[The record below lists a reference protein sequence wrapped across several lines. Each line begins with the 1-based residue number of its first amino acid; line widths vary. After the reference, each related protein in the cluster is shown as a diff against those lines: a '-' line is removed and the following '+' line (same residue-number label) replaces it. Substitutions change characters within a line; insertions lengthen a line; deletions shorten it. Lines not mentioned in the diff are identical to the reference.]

1 MASVDVCELN
11 KQFGQTRVLKGVSLS
26 IPEGA
31 FAVLVGPSGC
41 GKSTLLRLL
50 AGLEQADSGTIRF
63 GSRDVTRLEPR
74 DRDIAMV
81 FQSYA
86 LYPHLTVR
94 ENLAFGLRLRKASKA
109 EIDARVGEASSML
122 GLGPLLERLPRMLSG
137 GQRQRVAMGRA
148 IVRRPGLF
156 LFDEPLSNL
165 DAALR
170 SQVRVDIRKLH
181 DRLGATS
188 VYVTHDQVEA
198 MTLAD
203 VMFVLNEGV
212 VEQAGV
218 PLEIYARPA
227 TRFVAGFMGMPAMNF
242 FDGTLEPAG
251 GRFAVTAG
259 GVTTVID
266 GARFG
271 AGVEPGRSSTGAAPS
286 YPRPVTVGVRPHD
299 VRLVAEGEGAPL
311 PVAIVEAL
319 GMESFA
325 HGSLGGAPFVAR
337 VEADLAVKKGDTLH
351 VAFATMHL
359 FDRQTGAS
367 LRESPP

>member
-1 MASVDVCELN
+1 MASVTVAKLV
-11 KQFGQTRVLKGVSLS
+11 KQFGPTAVLKGVSIE

-50 AGLEQADSGTIRF
+50 AGLEQADSGTIHF
-63 GSRDVTRLEPR
+63 GDRDVTRMEPR

-94 ENLAFGLRLRKASKA
+94 ENLAFGLKLRKAPEA
-109 EIDARVGEASSML
+109 EIHTRVAEASQML
-122 GLGPLLERLPRMLSG
+122 GLDPLLDRLPRALSG

-148 IVRRPGLF
+148 IVRRSELF

-203 VMFVLNEGV
+203 VLFVLNKGV
-212 VEQAGV
+212 VEQAGA
-218 PLEIYARPA
+218 PLEVFARPK
-227 TRFVAGFMGMPAMNF
+227 TRFVAGFLGSPSMNF
-242 FDGTLEPAG
+242 IDAVLDEEQGRWTAKAKDGFVAPIDADRFGKNLQKGKKVTLGVRAHEVAIGAG
-251 GRFAVTAG
+251 GAPM
-259 GVTTVID
+259 TV
-266 GARFG
+266 
-271 AGVEPGRSSTGAAPS
+271 S
-286 YPRPVTVGVRPHD
+286 
-299 VRLVAEGEGAPL
+299 
-311 PVAIVEAL
+311 IVEAL
-319 GMESFA
+319 GAESYA
-325 HGSLGGAPFVAR
+325 HGTLGGAPFVAR
-337 VEADLAVKKGDTLH
+337 LDASTHVKKGDTLSLRFGE
-351 VAFATMHL
+351 AHL
-359 FDRQTGAS
+359 FDAETGLS
-367 LRESPP
+367 LRPSAP

>member
-1 MASVDVCELN
+1 MASVRVSALS
-11 KQFGQTRVLKGVSLS
+11 KQFGQTHVLKGVSLE

-50 AGLEQADSGTIRF
+50 AGLEQADGGTIRF
-63 GSRDVTRLEPR
+63 GDRDVTRLEPR
-74 DRDIAMV
+74 ERDIAMV

-94 ENLAFGLRLRKASKA
+94 ENLAFGLKLRKADPA
-109 EIDARVGEASSML
+109 EIARRVEEASETL
-122 GLGPLLERLPRMLSG
+122 GLGPLLDRLPRMLSG

-148 IVRRPGLF
+148 IVRRPQLF

-181 DRLGATS
+181 DRLAATS

-203 VMFVLNEGV
+203 VLFVLNKGV
-212 VEQAGV
+212 VEQAGA

-227 TRFVAGFMGMPAMNF
+227 TKFVAGFMGMPAMNF
-242 FDGTLEPAG
+242 FDGVLERKDGRWSVAAQG
-251 GRFAVTAG
+251 LAVDVEEARFA
-259 GVTTVID
+259 
-266 GARFG
+266 GAL
-271 AGVEPGRSSTGAAPS
+271 EPGRA
-286 YPRPVTVGVRPHD
+286 VTVGIRPHD
-299 VRLVAEGEGAPL
+299 VRLVATGEGTS
-311 PVAIVEAL
+311 VVVSIVEAL

-325 HGSLGGAPFVAR
+325 HG
-337 VEADLAVKKGDTLH
+337 ELAG
-351 VAFATMHL
+351 
-359 FDRQTGAS
+359 
-367 LRESPP
+367 

>member
-1 MASVDVCELN
+1 VASVTVTALE
-11 KQFGQTRVLKGVSLS
+11 KRFGETRVLKGVDLA
-26 IPEGA
+26 IPDGA

-50 AGLEQADSGTIRF
+50 AGLEVADQGSIQF
-63 GSRDVTRLEPR
+63 GERDVTKLEPR

-94 ENLAFGLRLRKASKA
+94 ENLAFGLRLRKAPAA
-109 EIDARVGEASSML
+109 EIERRVAEAAAML
-122 GLGPLLERLPRMLSG
+122 GLGPLLDRLPRMLSG

-148 IVRRPGLF
+148 IVRRPALF

-181 DRLGATS
+181 DELGATS

-203 VMFVLNEGV
+203 VMFVLNKGT
-212 VEQAGV
+212 VEQAGA
-218 PLEIYARPA
+218 PLEIYANPA

-242 FDGTLEPAG
+242 FEAHVAREGDKFRLDAG
-251 GRFAVTAG
+251 SVTVAL
-259 GVTTVID
+259 D
-266 GARFG
+266 GARFDG
-271 AGVEPGRSSTGAAPS
+271 ALEVGQK
-286 YPRPVTVGVRPHD
+286 VTVGVRPHD
-299 VRLVAEGEGAPL
+299 VRVVQGEEGVPL
-311 PVAIVEAL
+311 HVSIVEAL
-319 GMESFA
+319 GTESFA
-325 HGSLGGAPFVAR
+325 HGEVAGAPFVAR
-337 VEADLAVKKGDTLH
+337 VEANAGVKKGDLLEL
-351 VAFATMHL
+351 AFSTVHL
-359 FDRQTGAS
+359 FDAATGAS
-367 LRESPP
+367 MRVRS

>member
-1 MASVDVCELN
+1 MASVTVSGLI
-11 KQFGQTRVLKGVSLS
+11 KRFGQTEVLKGVSVA

-50 AGLEQADSGTIRF
+50 AGLEQADGGTIRF
-63 GSRDVTRLEPR
+63 GDRDVTKLEPR

-94 ENLAFGLRLRKASKA
+94 ENLAFGLKLRKADPA
-109 EIDARVGEASSML
+109 EIEKRVVEASEML
-122 GLGPLLERLPRMLSG
+122 GLAALLDRYPRALSG

-148 IVRRPGLF
+148 IVRRSSLF

-203 VMFVLNEGV
+203 VLFVLNKGV
-212 VEQAGV
+212 VEQAGA
-218 PLEIYARPA
+218 PLEVFAQPA
-227 TRFVAGFMGMPAMNF
+227 TRFVAGFLGSPAMNF
-242 FDGTLEPAG
+242 VDAHLERADGRWVAKASDDFSVPVDEP
-251 GRFAVTAG
+251 
-259 GVTTVID
+259 
-266 GARFG
+266 RFG
-271 AGVEPGRSSTGAAPS
+271 GSLEEGKPI
-286 YPRPVTVGVRPHD
+286 TVGVRPHD
-299 VRLVAEGEGAPL
+299 VRVVDGSAKEAAPL
-311 PVAIVEAL
+311 DVSIVEAL
-319 GMESFA
+319 GAESYA
-325 HGSLGGAPFVAR
+325 HGTIAGAPFVAR
-337 VEADLAVKKGDTLH
+337 LEASADVKKGHRIH
-351 VAFATMHL
+351 VAFDHMHL
-359 FDRQTGAS
+359 FDKQSGTS
-367 LRESPP
+367 LAARA

>member
-1 MASVDVCELN
+1 MASVTVEGLD
-11 KQFGQTRVLKGVSLS
+11 KQFGETRVLSGVSLE
-26 IPEGA
+26 IPEGS

-50 AGLEQADSGTIRF
+50 AGLEQADAGAIRF
-63 GSRDVTRLEPR
+63 GDRDVTLLQPR
-74 DRDIAMV
+74 ARDIAMV

-94 ENLAFGLRLRKASKA
+94 DNLAFGLKLRRADPA
-109 EIDARVGEASSML
+109 EIARRVAEASEML
-122 GLGPLLERLPRMLSG
+122 GLHPLLDRLPRQLSG

-148 IVRRPGLF
+148 IVRRPALF

-188 VYVTHDQVEA
+188 IYVTHDQVEA

-203 VMFVLNEGV
+203 VMFVLNKGR
-212 VEQAGV
+212 VEQAGA
-218 PLEIYARPA
+218 PLDIYARPA

-242 FDGTLEPAG
+242 FEGELSSRAG
-251 GRFAVTAG
+251 RWSVAARD
-259 GVTTVID
+259 GVTVEID
-266 GARFG
+266 EAGFAGALA
-271 AGVEPGRSSTGAAPS
+271 AGRHVA
-286 YPRPVTVGVRPHD
+286 VGVRPHD
-299 VRLVAEGEGAPL
+299 VRLAGDGEGAAL
-311 PVAIVEAL
+311 DVSIVEAL

-325 HGSLGGAPFVAR
+325 HGDLAGAPFVAR
-337 VEADLAVKKGDTLH
+337 VAADSGVKKGDTIR
-351 VAFATMHL
+351 VAFATVHL
-359 FDRQTGAS
+359 FDRESGAS
-367 LRESPP
+367 LRA